1 MQLHPLI
8 FIATYFLR
16 NIADIDWD
24 DVTEYAPAVLAAV
37 LMPLTF
43 SIAHGIA
50 LGFIAYAVIKV
61 QVEKHAELNAG
72 SLAIPYRV
80 IRFIAV

>member
-1 MQLHPLI
+1 M
-8 FIATYFLR
+8 R

-50 LGFIAYAVIKV
+50 VGFIAYALIKALSG
-61 QVEKHAELNAG
+61 KMSELNAG
-72 SLAIPYRV
+72 SIAIAVVSV
-80 IRFIAV
+80 IYFIAV